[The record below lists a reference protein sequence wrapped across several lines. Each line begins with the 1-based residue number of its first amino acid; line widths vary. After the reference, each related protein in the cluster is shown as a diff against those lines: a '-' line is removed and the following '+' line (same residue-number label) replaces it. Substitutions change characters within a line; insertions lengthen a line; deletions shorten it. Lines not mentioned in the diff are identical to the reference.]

1 MDAVGVV
8 GGGYSGTIL
17 AAELARSGADVV
29 LVEQGDRFAA
39 GAAYGTRDGNHL
51 LNVRARSMSAFAD
64 ATGHFAAWVEAEGLG
79 DGGTF
84 VRRRDYHRYIASI
97 LEDAAATGRVR
108 LVRGAAVSA
117 QERALTLANGE
128 TVTCSAI
135 VLAGGNYPSRL
146 PALLRGPT
154 AVDDP
159 WSKDGVAAREALAAQ
174 DGDVLLLGT
183 GLTMV
188 DVALS
193 LDSAGFKGRIV
204 ATSRRGLV
212 PRGHEA
218 VPAEPLPAPALAG
231 LAETGRWLRAA
242 APERGWRAAVDAL
255 RPITRDLWQS
265 LSRAEQKRFLR
276 HARPWWDVHRH
287 RIAPQAA
294 DRIAA
299 LREAGRLEVVP
310 GRMSSFDDG
319 EVRIA
324 RRGGGEARYQVAAV
338 VNCTGPEGAIARVSD
353 PLITQLLASGEARPD
368 ALGIALDVDNESRV
382 LRCDGSPSPSLYAL
396 GPLTRGVFWEMVAV
410 PDIRGQAL
418 GLARLLAN
426 R

>member
-1 MDAVGVV
+1 MTPVAVV

-17 AAELARSGADVV
+17 AAELARAGADVA

-39 GAAYGTRDGNHL
+39 GAAYGTLDGNHL
-51 LNVRARSMSAFAD
+51 LNVRARSMSAFAED
-64 ATGHFAAWVEAEGLG
+64 PGHFAAWVGAEGLG

-97 LEDAAATGRVR
+97 LDDAVATGRVR
-108 LVRGAAVSA
+108 LVRGEAVSA
-117 QERALTLANGE
+117 QDGAVTLAAGD
-128 TVTCSAI
+128 TIASSAV

-146 PALLRGPT
+146 PALLRRPV

-159 WSKDGVAAREALAAQ
+159 WSQEGVAVREALAKQ
-174 DGDVLLLGT
+174 SGDVLLLGT

-193 LDSAGFKGRIV
+193 LDSAGFAGRIV

-212 PRGHEA
+212 PRGHEE
-218 VPAEPLPAPALAG
+218 VPANPLPAPPVASL
-231 LAETGRWLRAA
+231 LETTRWLRRA

-255 RPITRDLWQS
+255 RPVTRDLWQS
-265 LSRAEQKRFLR
+265 LSLAEQKRFLR

-294 DRIAA
+294 ARIAA
-299 LREAGRLEVVP
+299 LRQAGRLDVVP
-310 GRMSSFDDG
+310 GRISSFEAG
-319 EVRIA
+319 EVRIV
-324 RRGGGEARYQVAAV
+324 RRGGGEAHYTIAGV
-338 VNCTGPEGAIARVSD
+338 VNCTGPEGAIARVAD
-353 PLITQLLASGEARPD
+353 PLIRQLLASGEARPD
-368 ALGIALDVDNESRV
+368 ALGIALDVDQDSRL
-382 LRCDGSPSPSLYAL
+382 LRGDGTRSPNLYAL

-418 GLARLLAN
+418 GLARLLTAA
-426 R
+426 